1 MAFLHHDRGACQL
14 HLQHELKEDIDGDS
28 KKAIDSFLGNGGDDI
43 APDNV
48 SEEGDSEKIKNNNDS
63 AAAPRLFVWI
73 SRNSQVNRGE
83 RMLYASTDSFDNH
96 NYGALVFINTSSTSS
111 RPIQNVNQIQCMTL
125 SPLRLQDEEGAKAG
139 FKDGDDS
146 STATSTTEEQSDSD
160 VDNVSSDTFLTLQ
173 LFTRHCFT
181 PTIQAMATEKTKSGT
196 SSSQDINAQSTSG
209 MKTTGAGDTK
219 LLSNLQS
226 KIRELDLTLSQ
237 CRQSS
242 LHAIPHITLQTHP
255 VLQSTSVSS
264 TSKISL
270 EELNLSHY
278 LTNDSFLNEVQSK
291 VNTWITQIRKV
302 TTLPSTHT
310 FNQGDTDLDEVAYWS
325 NLHSALAHI
334 RDELSKPSTVLTLT
348 LLKSAKRFV
357 TTIALENNTGLDSA
371 QTIVNDVH
379 HFLKAYPAQKLAS
392 AGDWDQITSSL
403 EGIFDHLPKVRQSR
417 YYDLKVVNLL
427 EASTATLKDRMDY
440 TLRNQFKS
448 NGIVM
453 VDYETYEKHVYAP
466 SQDIFVLFEDLYG
479 QFVEFVLEFGRK
491 RGIGVNNN
499 NRGDKTPAQIVE
511 SVVLYHLPLRERLD
525 AIHTFRSQHEKL
537 RLVVIEVL
545 MGEENSDLT
554 VGDDPGS
561 LSSGSTDGISQD
573 NHPFSA
579 VGAIREVE
587 EAPVNIF
594 SSIDVLDLSEKGN
607 VAFQAALERYE
618 RKIDAIEERLA
629 KLLRAKL
636 TSCQVRVYG

>member
-1 MAFLHHDRGACQL
+1 MA
-14 HLQHELKEDIDGDS
+14 EDIDRDS
-28 KKAIDSFLGNGGDDI
+28 KTAIDCFLGIGGDDK
-43 APDNV
+43 APNSVAGED
-48 SEEGDSEKIKNNNDS
+48 DSEKINNNDS

-73 SRNSQVNRGE
+73 SRNKGE
-83 RMLYASTDSFDNH
+83 RKLYASTDSFDNH
-96 NYGALVFINTSSTSS
+96 NYGALVFINTSSSTS
-111 RPIQNVNQIQCMTL
+111 RPIQHVNQIQCMTL

-139 FKDGDDS
+139 FRDGDES

-160 VDNVSSDTFLTLQ
+160 TDNVSSDTFLTLQ

-181 PTIQAMATEKTKSGT
+181 PTIQAMATEKANSGA
-196 SSSQDINAQSTSG
+196 SSSNDASDTNAQSTSG
-209 MKTTGAGDTK
+209 MKATGTGDTK

-255 VLQSTSVSS
+255 VLQSASVSS

-278 LTNDSFLNEVQSK
+278 LTNDTFLNEVQSK
-291 VNTWITQIRKV
+291 VNTWIVQIRKV

-310 FNQGDTDLDEVAYWS
+310 FNQSDTDLDEVAYWA

-371 QTIVNDVH
+371 QSIVNDVH

-417 YYDLKVVNLL
+417 YYDFKVVNLL

-448 NGIVM
+448 NGVVM
-453 VDYETYEKHVYAP
+453 VDYETYEKHVYGP

-479 QFVEFVLEFGRK
+479 RFVEFVLEFGRK
-491 RGIGVNNN
+491 RGIGANNS

-511 SVVLYHLPLRERLD
+511 SVVLHHLPLRERLD
-525 AIHTFRSQHEKL
+525 AIHIFRSQHEKL
-537 RLVVIEVL
+537 RLVVTEVL
-545 MGEENSDLT
+545 MGEENNDQT
-554 VGDDPGS
+554 VVDDPSS
-561 LSSGSTDGISQD
+561 LTNEMSGD
-573 NHPFSA
+573 NNIFSA
-579 VGAIREVE
+579 AGAIREVE
-587 EAPVNIF
+587 DAPVTVF
-594 SSIDVLDLSEKGN
+594 ASIDVLDLSEKGN

-636 TSCQVRVYG
+636 TSCQVRICTLQLTCIGHS